1 MRPAMRPPSRPHV
14 RPNNSPAGRSLQD
27 RLGVSG
33 WDIAMFG
40 GGLVGGLYLTQN
52 PTLLYAGAAVAL
64 FLLLKK

>member
-1 MRPAMRPPSRPHV
+1 MRPAMRPPHPHV